1 MRPARALSAT
11 AFAMALSASA
21 ASAQTEIKFGHIGA
35 PGSLFAQSAEL
46 YATRANARLG
56 DKAKIVIYGSSQ
68 LGGDSQL
75 LNRLKLGTVDLA
87 LPSTVMTSVAP
98 EFGVFEMP
106 YLVRDRA
113 HAARIA
119 DKVIRPMLAPI
130 AEKAGYHILG
140 VWENGFR
147 QITNNKH
154 PIVKPEDLRGLKLR
168 VPQGA
173 WRVRMFQAY
182 GANPRPM
189 SLKAVFVAL
198 QTGAVDGQENP
209 LTQIYSQKFQDV
221 QTYLSMTGHVYTP
234 AYLTAGANFARLPPD
249 VQKIL
254 ADTAKEIE
262 PDVLKLA
269 GDLDGELL
277 GKMKAS
283 GIRVNEVD
291 KVAFVAASRDIYD
304 EFSQEVS
311 AGKKLIDKCLSLAT
325 GS

>member
-1 MRPARALSAT
+1 MALAT
-11 AFAMALSASA
+11 AT
-21 ASAQTEIKFGHIGA
+21 ASAQIEIKFGHVGG
-35 PGSLFAQSAEL
+35 PGSLFAQSAEIF
-46 YATRANARLG
+46 ASRANAKLG
-56 DKAKIVIYGSSQ
+56 DKARIVIYGSSQ

-75 LNRLKLGTVDLA
+75 LTKLKLGTVDLA
-87 LPSTVMTSVAP
+87 LPSTVMTSIAP

-106 YLVRDRA
+106 YLVRDRG

-119 DKVIRPMLAPI
+119 DKVTRPTLAPI
-130 AEKAGYHILG
+130 AEKAGYHMLG

-154 PIVKPEDLRGLKLR
+154 PIVKPEDLQGLKLR
-168 VPQGA
+168 VPRGE
-173 WRVRMFQAY
+173 WRAKMFQAY
-182 GANPRPM
+182 GANPRPT
-189 SLKAVFVAL
+189 SLKTVFVAL
-198 QTGAVDGQENP
+198 QTGSVDGQENP

-249 VQKIL
+249 VQKLL
-254 ADTAKEIE
+254 ADTAKDVE

-269 GDLDGELL
+269 AGLDGELL
-277 GKMKAS
+277 GKMKGS
-283 GIRVNEVD
+283 GIKVNEVD
-291 KVAFVAASRDIYD
+291 KAAFVAASKDIYD
-304 EFSQEVS
+304 EFSKEVP